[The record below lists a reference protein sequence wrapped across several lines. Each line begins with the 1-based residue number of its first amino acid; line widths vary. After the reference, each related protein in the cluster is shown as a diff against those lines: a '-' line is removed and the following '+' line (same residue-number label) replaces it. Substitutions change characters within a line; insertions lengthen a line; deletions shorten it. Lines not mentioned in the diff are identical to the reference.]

1 MSKRRTSAQAPSIID
16 EVASV
21 ASFVAITDTVKP
33 PKGVQEEAAL
43 GLEWRLKHKRG
54 GTMVGVAR
62 ARDLSGGRAVSYLT
76 LKRMKAYF
84 DRHEKDLQGEG
95 SKPGE
100 AGYPSAGLIAWKLW
114 GGDSG
119 RTWALS
125 ELRKAGMLDKE
136 GSIVPR

>member
-1 MSKRRTSAQAPSIID
+1 MSKRRTSTQAPSIID

-21 ASFVAITDTVKP
+21 AAFVAVTDTVKP
-33 PKGVQEEAAL
+33 PKGVQDEAAL

-100 AGYPSAGLIAWKLW
+100 TGYPSAGLIAWKLW

>member
-1 MSKRRTSAQAPSIID
+1 MSKRRQDKQIDIIAEVEAVAQFLA
-16 EVASV
+16 V
-21 ASFVAITDTVKP
+21 TDTVKP

-84 DRHEKDLQGEG
+84 DRHEVDLQGEG

-100 AGYPSAGLIAWKLW
+100 PGYPSAGLIAWKLW

>member
-1 MSKRRTSAQAPSIID
+1 MSKRRTSTQAPSIID

-21 ASFVAITDTVKP
+21 AAFVAVTDTVKP

-84 DRHEKDLQGEG
+84 DRHEVDLQGEG
-95 SKPGE
+95 AKPGE
-100 AGYPSAGLIAWKLW
+100 PGYPSAGLIAWKLW

-125 ELRKAGMLDKE
+125 ELRKADMLDKE